1 MHDGGLE
8 FVRFKRNRH
17 RLKRTGFVHR
27 KPRSPATLAGIVA
40 IHAGVIAALVL
51 IRSEY
56 VSPVN
61 GPFPISFYP
70 APTPP
75 PAAPEPEPRAR
86 TDRPVDSRTP
96 VTAIPDDSAIIRVDR
111 SAPIIPTGGDAGTAE
126 RIEPLPLPTPA
137 APVLVEATPDP
148 RHAEAFQ
155 PPYPPA
161 KQRLGEEGR
170 VILKVLIGTDGRV
183 KATEIVVSDDP
194 AFSAVT
200 VRQAM
205 TRWRFRPA
213 TRDGV
218 AVEAWRTMTVRFE
231 MRR

>member
-1 MHDGGLE
+1 MHNG
-8 FVRFKRNRH
+8 
-17 RLKRTGFVHR
+17 GFVHR
-27 KPRSPATLAGIVA
+27 KPRSPATLAGVVA

-51 IRSEY
+51 IRGDY
-56 VSPVN
+56 VPKIN

-70 APTPP
+70 APDPP
-75 PAAPEPEPRAR
+75 PPPPTPQPEVRAK

-96 VTAIPDDSAIIRVDR
+96 VTPTPDDSAIIRVDR
-111 SAPIIPTGGDAGTAE
+111 SEPIILTGGDSDATDRVA
-126 RIEPLPLPTPA
+126 PLPLPSPTA
-137 APVLVEATPDP
+137 APVLVEAAPDP

-170 VILKVLIGTDGRV
+170 VVLKVLVGTDGRV
-183 KATEIVVSDDP
+183 RATEIVASDDP
-194 AFSAVT
+194 AFSTVT